1 MSNTWI
7 LMIILHNSTL
17 LLTVHE
23 EGIGRFLWSIGIPVF
38 IFVLSS
44 LAFLALFYSR
54 WVWTSKIAR
63 EERWRNWFWECFS
76 NYFWKKF
83 SLAGETN
90 KFRTVNKISNCWEYA
105 VSRTPVVHMV
115 DYSSANEFPIL
126 NYSLLIYLVVLLSN
140 VWITCEQVLQLGYIV
155 KSTHVSSTQGETQQQ
170 RGVGERRACND
181 VW

>member
-1 MSNTWI
+1 MAKVFQWGIWWGPALKYRLDKISLNNTCLLVISGQIIPLFCQWLCQLVMSNTGI

-54 WVWTSKIAR
+54 WVWTSKLAR
-63 EERWRNWFWECFS
+63 EERWMNWFWECFG

-83 SLAGETN
+83 SLAGEII
-90 KFRTVNKISNCWEYA
+90 KLMAVNKISNCWEYA
-105 VSRTPVVHMV
+105 ISRAPVVHMV
-115 DYSSANEFPIL
+115 DYSSANEFP
-126 NYSLLIYLVVLLSN
+126 N
-140 VWITCEQVLQLGYIV
+140 T
-155 KSTHVSSTQGETQQQ
+155 
-170 RGVGERRACND
+170 
-181 VW
+181 